1 MSTPQLPSIE
11 LIQGSPRP
19 SPPSARSNGLRWK
32 TFFGVLIVAT
42 LIGLAIVYAREPIYR
57 ATASVLTVK
66 PKAVDTRSAEADAE
80 HVAIQGRLLMGEEL
94 LGRLVTR
101 LSDEGDELDLDQLRN
116 ALAVFP
122 VPETNLLELRA
133 EGGSPEQLQRMVNLW
148 AESYETF
155 RAEEIEAASGRT
167 IAEIQDEQAQLNTRI
182 EQARLELQTFRETH
196 DIVSLE
202 RSENRSLSSLKGL
215 NNSLNKAREKQIE
228 AQARTAA
235 IEEAIADGETVI
247 PNEQKS
253 QIAKLRLR
261 VQRMQ
266 IRLNDLRQK
275 YTQRY
280 IDRDPVLKSL
290 PGELSG
296 MQQELRAALEI
307 ARQTVSD
314 EAKQAV
320 IAADASVAA
329 LENKLEEQQGK
340 VQTFTQRF
348 KEFKALEDSAAR
360 LDNLYAANE
369 QRLAQIQVRNLKK
382 YPPIQVVEWAR
393 VPSRPIY
400 PDYDRDLMI
409 ALGSALL
416 LALFSTWLVEYLS
429 PKPEA
434 DSAAPYLGVR
444 VIGGEAPQTLGG
456 QPAQDLLRRQSPPHG
471 QLASPTSAP
480 STTPSGGPADS
491 LPILPRELAT
501 AEVQSLLAVS
511 DTMLSGYATLLL
523 SGVSPYELPLLHAAC
538 FSDADRRL
546 DIPGAS
552 ARALSLV
559 PACWDSLADIRHLMD
574 DAQMALPIAEID
586 RQLLH
591 AAQTAGLADSQG
603 VDALAL
609 WHTYVVYLVRQG
621 IDASSLGRR
630 VGAIPQDVFGALKH
644 FAPPDG
650 NRPLGSI
657 AFTYPAL
664 GA

>member
-11 LIQGSPRP
+11 LIQGSPQH
-19 SPPSARSNGLRWK
+19 SPPSPRSNGLRWK

-66 PKAVDTRSAEADAE
+66 PKAIDTRSAEADAE

-101 LSDEGDELDLDQLRN
+101 LSDEGDKVDIDHLRST
-116 ALAVFP
+116 LAVFP

-133 EGGSPEQLQRMVNLW
+133 EGGSPQQLQHMVNLW

-167 IAEIQDEQAQLNTRI
+167 IAEIQDEQAQLSTRI
-182 EQARLELQTFRETH
+182 DQARLELQTFRETH

-202 RSENRSLSSLKGL
+202 RGENRSLSSLKGL
-215 NNSLNKAREKQIE
+215 NDSLNKAREKQIE
-228 AQARTAA
+228 AQARAAA

-253 QIAKLRLR
+253 EIAKLRLR

-290 PGELSG
+290 PGELRG
-296 MQQELRAALEI
+296 MQQQLRAALEI

-320 IAADASVAA
+320 IAADASVTA
-329 LENKLEEQQGK
+329 LETKLQEQQTK

-348 KEFKALEDSAAR
+348 KEFKALEEGAAR
-360 LDNLYAANE
+360 LDTLYAANE

-400 PDYDRDLMI
+400 PDYERDLMI

-416 LALFSTWLVEYLS
+416 VALFSTWLVEYLRG
-429 PKPEA
+429 KPETQT
-434 DSAAPYLGVR
+434 AAPYLGVR
-444 VIGGEAPQTLGG
+444 VIGGEAQQTIGK
-456 QPAQDLLRRQSPPHG
+456 QPAHDLLDRESHVPG
-471 QLASPTSAP
+471 QLTASTIESSA
-480 STTPSGGPADS
+480 GPAEN
-491 LPILPRELAT
+491 LPILPRELAA
-501 AEVQSLLAVS
+501 AEVRALLSVS
-511 DTMLSGYATLLL
+511 DAMLRGYATLLL

-538 FSDADRRL
+538 FGDAERRI
-546 DIPGAS
+546 DVPGAS
-552 ARALSLV
+552 PRALSID
-559 PACWDSLADIRHLMD
+559 PACWASLADIRHLMD

-591 AAQTAGLADSQG
+591 AAQTAGLADSQSIN
-603 VDALAL
+603 ALAL

-621 IDASSLGRR
+621 IDASALGRR

-664 GA
+664 DA